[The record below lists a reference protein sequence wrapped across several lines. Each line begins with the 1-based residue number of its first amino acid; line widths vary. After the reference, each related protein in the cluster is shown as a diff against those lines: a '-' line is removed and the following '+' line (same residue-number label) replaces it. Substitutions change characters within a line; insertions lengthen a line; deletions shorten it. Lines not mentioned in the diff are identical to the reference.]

1 MKDLSKMTC
10 LEDLRRVA
18 QRKVPKMFYD
28 YVVSGSWSESTLHA
42 NRNDFQAIKLR
53 QRVLVDMEGRS
64 LESTMWSTSQNAI
77 SHCANRLY
85 RHGSPRR

>member
-28 YVVSGSWSESTLHA
+28 YVVSDLGA
-42 NRNDFQAIKLR
+42 KA
-53 QRVLVDMEGRS
+53 
-64 LESTMWSTSQNAI
+64 
-77 SHCANRLY
+77 HCMPTVMIFKQLSYVNVF
-85 RHGSPRR
+85 

>member
-28 YVVSGSWSESTLHA
+28 YVVSGSWSRKHIA
-42 NRNDFQAIKLR
+42 CQ
-53 QRVLVDMEGRS
+53 
-64 LESTMWSTSQNAI
+64 
-77 SHCANRLY
+77 
-85 RHGSPRR
+85 P